1 MRENAFNLR
10 YDSERGKA
18 GNSTK
23 LQTKLR
29 AELRVWVRVR
39 FKFKQQKKGKKN

>member
-1 MRENAFNLR
+1 MRENAFNSR

-39 FKFKQQKKGKKN
+39 FKLKRQKKGKKN